1 MMTPQPKALQPS
13 NQTQAQ
19 ASTATQATL
28 AVATAAIPAGGA
40 EAAATTG
47 TTSLFRAVDS
57 AEGASIDSLGGF
69 SASPNGSEF
78 KGFFLNEGDAS
89 SFASRMTDMTG
100 DTHTV
105 VPAEAPTDLVNASP
119 THNAATEG
127 PGVLIKNEDLP
138 QVKLKDQK

>member
-1 MMTPQPKALQPS
+1 MDG
-13 NQTQAQ
+13 AQ
-19 ASTATQATL
+19 AGAHGECAHIETQGL
-28 AVATAAIPAGGA
+28 KSAV
-40 EAAATTG
+40 
-47 TTSLFRAVDS
+47 
-57 AEGASIDSLGGF
+57 
-69 SASPNGSEF
+69 EF
-78 KGFFLNEGDAS
+78 KGFFFNEGDAS

-138 QVKLKDQK
+138 QVRVKDQK